1 MKGDFLDLKIAELS
15 KLSTDEKRE
24 VLSFFHERIVA
35 FNSELNAFLEILPI
49 PDSLSSGSLSGVPYA
64 LKDNILAR
72 GTRTTCASNI
82 LKSYL
87 SPYDATVTARLK
99 NTGAVLLGKTNLDE
113 FAMGSSTE
121 KSAFGPTKNPWDLSR
136 IPGGSSGGSAAAVAA
151 GLVPFALGSDT
162 GGSVRQPA
170 AFCGV
175 VGYKPSYGL
184 VPRYGL
190 VAFASSLDQ
199 IGPLTRCVD
208 DAFTVFKTIAGRD
221 INDATT
227 VNGKIDLRAKELPE
241 ADLKGLKIAIPSDAL
256 DFEGL
261 DERVK
266 SRFLEFIERLAE
278 KGAEV
283 SFVEL
288 GILKYVVATY
298 YLIAPGEASSN
309 LSRYD
314 GVRYGERVESENYEE
329 MIKKNRDTG
338 FGDEVKRR
346 ILLGTFTLSSAYYDA
361 YYRRALKIRK
371 MISNR
376 INEVL
381 HEHDFILNPTT
392 PTLPGKFGEIGDPLS
407 YYLMDIYTIPA
418 NLAGT
423 PAISIPVDPV
433 DELPV
438 GIQLMGRRYADLE
451 LLSTA
456 KQMEKLSGAYNN
468 GLAKI
473 PERWLHV

>member
-1 MKGDFLDLKIAELS
+1 MKRDFLNYKIAELS
-15 KLSTDEKRE
+15 ELQDDAKRKAIAY
-24 VLSFFHERIVA
+24 FHERITA
-35 FNSELNAFLEILPI
+35 FNPELNAFLEVLPL
-49 PDSLSSGSLSGVPYA
+49 SANYSSGSLSGIPYA

-72 GTRTTCASNI
+72 GTRTTCASDI
-82 LKSYL
+82 LKDYI

-99 NTGAVLLGKTNLDE
+99 AEGAVLMGKTNLDE

-121 KSAFGPTKNPWDLSR
+121 NSAFGPSKNPWDLNR

-184 VPRYGL
+184 VSRYGL

-208 DAFTVFKTIAGRD
+208 DAYAVFKTIARKD

-227 VNGKIDLRAKELPE
+227 INNGVNLKANDLPKIDL
-241 ADLKGLKIAIPSDAL
+241 KGIRIAVPSDAL

-266 SRFLEFIERLAE
+266 SRFLEFVERLTE
-278 KGAEV
+278 KGAKV
-283 SFVEL
+283 SFIEL

-329 MIKKNRDTG
+329 MIKKNRDIG

-361 YYRRALKIRK
+361 YYRRALKIRRI
-371 MISNR
+371 ISDR
-376 INEVL
+376 INKVL
-381 HEHDFILNPTT
+381 QEHDFILNPTT
-392 PTLPGKFGEIGDPLS
+392 PTLPGKIGEISDPLT

-418 NLAGT
+418 NLAGM
-423 PAISIPVDPV
+423 PAISVPIDPV
-433 DELPV
+433 DGLPV
-438 GIQLMGRRYADLE
+438 GVQFMGKRLSDLQ
-451 LLSTA
+451 LLSVA
-456 KQMEKLSGAYNN
+456 KEAEKLSGAYEN
-468 GLAKI
+468 GLAKL